1 MHYPLEL
8 SLKFNYIIKTMT
20 QENIIKILAGANK
33 VARESGAIIKE
44 TSANFVEN
52 SIIKGNYVS
61 REEYEQ
67 LKTIVLNLQNE
78 LNSLKNKK

>member
-1 MHYPLEL
+1 
-8 SLKFNYIIKTMT
+8 MT

-33 VARESGAIIKE
+33 VARESGAFINE
-44 TSANFVEN
+44 TSGNFVEN
-52 SIIKGNYVS
+52 SLIKGNYVS

>member
-1 MHYPLEL
+1 MHYPLE
-8 SLKFNYIIKTMT
+8 SILKFNYITKTMT
-20 QENIIKILAGANK
+20 QENIIKLLAGANK
-33 VARESGAIIKE
+33 VARESGNIIKE

-67 LKTIVLNLQNE
+67 LKIIVLNLQNE
-78 LNSLKNKK
+78 LNSLKKKK